1 MSDDVYVMFRSV
13 PVRRTCASIRYRME
27 DKQFWAVYKFTPRK
41 MDTYISNTGPEIKRL
56 VAGVWVK

>member
-1 MSDDVYVMFRSV
+1 
-13 PVRRTCASIRYRME
+13 ME